1 MLRRHYTLIE
11 AKRIG
16 NRFGSR
22 KADLEGAADLLD
34 KDTVMSPPE
43 AKRIAKMFSEK
54 KTKQMTKE
62 KGNKISSIL
71 KDKLKAVEND
81 EDTKKLLDS
90 L

>member
-1 MLRRHYTLIE
+1 
-11 AKRIG
+11 
-16 NRFGSR
+16 
-22 KADLEGAADLLD
+22 
-34 KDTVMSPPE
+34 
-43 AKRIAKMFSEK
+43 
-54 KTKQMTKE
+54 MTKE